1 MKYIQIIIGTFL
13 ILLHNHNSMFPFF
26 PLRSWMAGVPW
37 SIHFPPPLFPN
48 WFGSQWLPE
57 PGAAPGL
64 SWHHVITSHD
74 MSSSFTPTLIT
85 ITIPLWPIMLTPAV
99 WTFEQAKRFRVQENF
114 YLNILLILITY
125 CFMQSCSVFIWP
137 LGPCWVWFVRGA
149 ELLIQSFLF
158 ECQINFMNHKTCP
171 DCSLMMSHYT
181 LALCVNCWVRDKIL
195 ALFTPPPIQ
204 DRYLFSFD
212 MFILIIQFPSGFYS
226 LLCHVGNQLTQ
237 LSHYPR
243 TQHYT
248 SYSLRRLFMM
258 AVHENK

>member
-1 MKYIQIIIGTFL
+1 
-13 ILLHNHNSMFPFF
+13 
-26 PLRSWMAGVPW
+26 
-37 SIHFPPPLFPN
+37 
-48 WFGSQWLPE
+48 
-57 PGAAPGL
+57 
-64 SWHHVITSHD
+64 
-74 MSSSFTPTLIT
+74 
-85 ITIPLWPIMLTPAV
+85 
-99 WTFEQAKRFRVQENF
+99 
-114 YLNILLILITY
+114 
-125 CFMQSCSVFIWP
+125 MQSCSIFIWP
-137 LGPCWVWFVRGA
+137 LGPCWVWFVRGS

-181 LALCVNCWVRDKIL
+181 LALCVNCWLRDKIL
-195 ALFTPPPIQ
+195 ALFTPPPSQ

-212 MFILIIQFPSGFYS
+212 MFILIIQFPSGFCS

-258 AVHENK
+258 AVHEKQIKPQFFKGRRRSVCIFRSWTNDFSCVHVFTQHDLCKQSSPSHKWGRGQMVSSLHSLHLLVSDLRPWDPECSDTDSDIYKRHNISIHHHCHVSGSELGGDFQNFRKSPYYFRVVSVTSLTSLTS